1 MVLDPA
7 LTWLDTAGFGPTLR
21 AAMVQEYRSREQQS
35 LDFHSFEA
43 TERDPARLRSQ
54 LVALAGLLG
63 TTAEDL
69 VFTSGTREGLSLI
82 AQGLDLQPGDEVLTT
97 EHEHPAAIYPWLLE
111 AERRGIT
118 VRQLPQT
125 GAWQTPSGIVEHFA
139 TALSEKTRVLAFS
152 HVQYTDGTRMPAVEL
167 CALARSQNI
176 FTVVDGAQAPG
187 LMDFRVSE
195 LGCDAYATCCHKW
208 LNAPY
213 GTGALYLG
221 PTARERLQPM
231 VVDRPNGWDTQDRF
245 GAPLAGGSFG
255 LPATQAKFGALT
267 RFIAP
272 QLAGLSVA
280 LEFHRS
286 VSRPRVSTRLLELS
300 AYLKARLASLP
311 GVELLSPAHP
321 SLATGIVSFRTSGKD
336 HAELVATL
344 ASEDRIIV
352 GHVRHGASFD
362 AVRASAH
369 IYNQRAEIDKLVNSV
384 RARL

>member
-35 LDFHSFEA
+35 LDFQSFEA
-43 TERDPARLRSQ
+43 TQLDPARLRTQ
-54 LVALAGLLG
+54 LIALAGLLG

-111 AERRGIT
+111 ARRRGIT

-125 GAWQTPSGIVEHFA
+125 GIPRAPAAIVEQFA
-139 TALSEKTRVLAFS
+139 AALTEKTRVMAFS
-152 HVQYTDGTRMPAVEL
+152 HVQYTDGTLMPVTEL
-167 CALARSQNI
+167 CALARPRNI

-187 LMDFRVSE
+187 LIDFRVSA

-213 GTGALYLG
+213 GTGAVYLS
-221 PTARERLQPM
+221 PTARARLQPM
-231 VVDRPNGWDTQDRF
+231 VVDGPTGWDTQDRF
-245 GAPLAGGSFG
+245 GAPLAAGSSV
-255 LPATQAKFGALT
+255 LPAAQAKFGTLT
-267 RFIAP
+267 RFNAP

-280 LEFHRS
+280 LEFHQAT
-286 VSRPRVSTRLLELS
+286 SRPRISTRLLELS
-300 AYLKARLASLP
+300 AYLKARLATLP
-311 GVELLSPAHP
+311 GIELLSPAHP
-321 SLATGIVSFRTSGKD
+321 ALATGIVSFRASGRD
-336 HAELVATL
+336 HAELVSTL
-344 ASEDRIIV
+344 ASEDRVIV
-352 GHVRHGASFD
+352 SHISHGASFD
-362 AVRASAH
+362 AIRASAH
-369 IYNQRAEIDKLVNSV
+369 VYNQRAEIDKLVNSV